1 MGKNHIKRMSAPK
14 TWDIDRKTT
23 KFITKQ
29 SPGTHTKELSYSID
43 VLLKEVLGYASTT
56 REAKKLL
63 NANEIK
69 VDGKKR
75 SNFRFPVGLFDTIG
89 LSDDGGNFR
98 VSINKKGK
106 LSLLKISREEASAKP
121 CKIVG
126 KTMINGK
133 VQLNLYDGKNILSD
147 DKSYKVGDSIL
158 ISLPGQKISKHFKL
172 GKKAFIFLSGGKH
185 IGETGIVEDISGN
198 KIIYKDS
205 GGSLIETSKKYA
217 FVIGD
222 SKPSIT
228 IE

>member
-75 SNFRFPVGLFDTIG
+75 SDFRFPVGLFDTVE
-89 LSDDGGNFR
+89 LSDDVGNFR

-106 LSLLKISREEASAKP
+106 LSLLKISKEEASAKP